1 MTRQRPPSNALCR
14 VLRWA
19 AGHTDTAKER
29 PTHRRAHHTH
39 IILIDGTLSTLK
51 EGRETHIGWLYKQL
65 GQSTMTTSVHYI
77 PGLQWGNW
85 RTSWRV
91 LVGRGLSAQIQEAY
105 GVVAAR
111 YRPGDRIYMFGYSRG
126 AFAVR
131 SLSGIIDCVGL

>member
-1 MTRQRPPSNALCR
+1 M
-14 VLRWA
+14 LRWA
-19 AGHTDTAKER
+19 AGHTDSAKER
-29 PTHRRAHHTH
+29 PTRRRAPRTH

-91 LVGRGLSAQIQEAY
+91 LVGRGVSAQIQEAY
-105 GVVAAR
+105 VVLAAR
-111 YRPGDRIYMFGYSRG
+111 YG
-126 AFAVR
+126 
-131 SLSGIIDCVGL
+131 

>member
-1 MTRQRPPSNALCR
+1 
-14 VLRWA
+14 
-19 AGHTDTAKER
+19 
-29 PTHRRAHHTH
+29 
-39 IILIDGTLSTLK
+39 
-51 EGRETHIGWLYKQL
+51 
-65 GQSTMTTSVHYI
+65 MTTSVHYI

-105 GVVAAR
+105 GVLAAR

-131 SLSGIIDCVGL
+131 SLSGIIDRVGLLRSEFATTRYVDRADQRILNRATVMGM

>member
-1 MTRQRPPSNALCR
+1 MCCAGQRGTQTPPRKDRR
-14 VLRWA
+14 V
-19 AGHTDTAKER
+19 TANPR
-29 PTHRRAHHTH
+29 TH

-51 EGRETHIGWLYKQL
+51 EGHETHIGWLYKQL

-105 GVVAAR
+105 VPERWEA
-111 YRPGDRIYMFGYSRG
+111 DETG
-126 AFAVR
+126 APHEM
-131 SLSGIIDCVGL
+131 